1 MEEINFYLE
10 EAKESMVKAIE
21 HFETE
26 IAKVRAGKASP
37 SMFNGVNVDYYG
49 SATPINQVAS
59 VTNQDART
67 LVISPWEKP
76 MLQEIER
83 AIMGANL
90 GVTPMN
96 DGDFIRIVMPPLTEE
111 RRRDLVKQVKEYSE
125 NAKISLRNVR
135 RDANDGLK
143 QLQKDGT
150 SEDLIKDAESNV
162 QNITNDYAAKIDTI
176 LVAKEKEIMTV

>member
-1 MEEINFYLE
+1 MEEIQIYLDD
-10 EAKESMVKAIE
+10 ASESMENSIK
-21 HFETE
+21 HFENE
-26 IAKVRAGKASP
+26 ISKIRAGKASP
-37 SMFNGVNVDYYG
+37 KMFDGVTVDYYG
-49 SATPINQVAS
+49 AATPIAQVAS
-59 VTNQDART
+59 INNQDART

-111 RRRDLVKQVKEYSE
+111 RRRDLVKQTKEVAE
-125 NAKISLRNVR
+125 NAKVSIRNIR

-143 QLQKDGT
+143 GLKSDGV
-150 SEDLIKDAESNV
+150 SEDLIKDAEGNV
-162 QNITNDYAAKIDTI
+162 QDLTNKFSAKVDAL

>member
-10 EAKESMVKAIE
+10 EAKESMVKAID

-37 SMFNGVNVDYYG
+37 SIFNGVNVDYYG

>member
-10 EAKESMVKAIE
+10 EAKESMVKAID

-59 VTNQDART
+59 VTNKDART

-111 RRRDLVKQVKEYSE
+111 RRR
-125 NAKISLRNVR
+125 I
-135 RDANDGLK
+135 
-143 QLQKDGT
+143 
-150 SEDLIKDAESNV
+150 
-162 QNITNDYAAKIDTI
+162 
-176 LVAKEKEIMTV
+176 

>member
-10 EAKESMVKAIE
+10 EAKESMVKAID

-90 GVTPMN
+90 WVTPMN

-111 RRRDLVKQVKEYSE
+111 RRRNLVKQVKEYSE

>member
-10 EAKESMVKAIE
+10 EAKESMVKAID

-111 RRRDLVKQVKEYSE
+111 RRRNLVKQVKEYSE

-135 RDANDGLK
+135 RDANDCLK

>member
-1 MEEINFYLE
+1 MEEINFYID

>member
-1 MEEINFYLE
+1 MEEINFYID

-111 RRRDLVKQVKEYSE
+111 RRRNLVKQVKEYSE

-135 RDANDGLK
+135 RDANDCLK

>member
-1 MEEINFYLE
+1 MEEINFYLD

-76 MLQEIER
+76 MLHEIER

-111 RRRDLVKQVKEYSE
+111 RRRDLVKQVKEFSE

>member
-1 MEEINFYLE
+1 MEEINFYID

-162 QNITNDYAAKIDTI
+162 QNITNDYSAKIDTI
-176 LVAKEKEIMTV
+176 LVAKS

>member
-10 EAKESMVKAIE
+10 EAKESMVKAID

-135 RDANDGLK
+135 RDANDCLK

>member
-10 EAKESMVKAIE
+10 EAKESMVKAID

>member
-10 EAKESMVKAIE
+10 EAKESMVKAID

-162 QNITNDYAAKIDTI
+162 QNITNDYSSKIDTI

>member
-1 MEEINFYLE
+1 MEEINFYLD
-10 EAKESMVKAIE
+10 EAKELMVKAIE

-162 QNITNDYAAKIDTI
+162 QNITNDYSAKIDAI
-176 LVAKEKEIMTV
+176 LVAKEKEIMKV

>member
-1 MEEINFYLE
+1 MEEINVYLD
-10 EAKESMVKAIE
+10 EAKESMDKAIT
-21 HFETE
+21 HFENE

-37 SMFNGVNVDYYG
+37 SMFNGVTVDYYG
-49 SATPINQVAS
+49 SATPINQVS
-59 VTNQDART
+59 SITNQDART

-111 RRRDLVKQVKEYSE
+111 RRRDLVKQCKEYSE
-125 NAKISLRNVR
+125 NAKVSIRNVR

-150 SEDLIKDAESNV
+150 SEDLIKDAEGKV
-162 QNITNDYAAKIDTI
+162 QNITNDYSSKIDTI

>member
-1 MEEINFYLE
+1 MEEINFYID

-162 QNITNDYAAKIDTI
+162 QNITNDYSAKIDTI

>member
-1 MEEINFYLE
+1 MEEINFYLD
-10 EAKESMVKAIE
+10 EAKELMVKAIE

>member
-10 EAKESMVKAIE
+10 EAKESMVKAID

-111 RRRDLVKQVKEYSE
+111 RRIDLVKQVKEYSE

-162 QNITNDYAAKIDTI
+162 QNITNDYSSKIDTI

>member
-1 MEEINFYLE
+1 MEEINFYID

-162 QNITNDYAAKIDTI
+162 QNITNDYSSKIDTI

>member
-1 MEEINFYLE
+1 MEEINFYLD